1 MFCPLVHFNYLTTDA
16 SNSLFLKKGHI
27 TYLFLWVWCSE
38 AKARLPTCFSIS
50 QRRVWEQYLTRWW
63 LCNPQSKVSA
73 VKETVCLLL
82 HRLRNHVSGQFSL
95 LSVQIIYLAIVSAI
109 VLFCRSC
116 QKRRESSGDLIGF
129 LCVSRRCMNRYG
141 CTVLALSLVLC
152 QGNMI
157 ILLSFYLVFSC
168 SQFHQT
174 VTKSHGVTANGSLYE
189 PSRQGWIYSV
199 TSLT

>member
-1 MFCPLVHFNYLTTDA
+1 M
-16 SNSLFLKKGHI
+16 
-27 TYLFLWVWCSE
+27 
-38 AKARLPTCFSIS
+38 
-50 QRRVWEQYLTRWW
+50 
-63 LCNPQSKVSA
+63 SA

>member
-1 MFCPLVHFNYLTTDA
+1 MPA
-16 SNSLFLKKGHI
+16 IQSFLKKGHI

-50 QRRVWEQYLTRWW
+50 QRRVWEQYLTWRWW

-73 VKETVCLLL
+73 FKETVGLLL

-152 QGNMI
+152 QGTWSYCFLFI
-157 ILLSFYLVFSC
+157 SC
-168 SQFHQT
+168 SAVANF
-174 VTKSHGVTANGSLYE
+174 TKL
-189 PSRQGWIYSV
+189 
-199 TSLT
+199 